1 LAAAAITRVR
11 FFPALLGGARDE
23 VRGDTLCVSVPL
35 PFNTALTRLATPW
48 HYPEGPGDFGGGA
61 DGFAR
66 SLGDVYMSKALD
78 LHVTGKAERPVF
90 G

>member
-1 LAAAAITRVR
+1 MR

-23 VRGDTLCVSVPL
+23 LRGDTLCVSVPL
-35 PFNTALTRLATPW
+35 PFSTAPARLAAPW
-48 HYPEGPGDFGGGA
+48 QNPEGPADFGGGA
-61 DGFAR
+61 DGFGR
-66 SLGDVYMSKALD
+66 SLGDVFFSKALD